1 MERITLDEN
10 QIRTAKNLG
19 ISQDFLRLLLM
30 RRKEKKDIPSFLKPS
45 LDDMCSPFS
54 IDGMRQAVD
63 RVKVAIEKKQKVLI
77 FGDYDCDGIG
87 AVSILVMFLRDKLDV
102 TYFVPDRNKDG
113 YGMSVDALSRQ
124 VKRKRPDLVITVDC
138 GITAVDEVAYLKSE
152 GIDAIVT
159 DHHEP
164 QSILPDCI
172 IVDPKVKKEGFYDFC
187 GAGVALKLVEGIAGR
202 EEMKKY
208 LDIAAISTIADVVP
222 LKKDNRIIAYY
233 GLQKLNKEPRKFIKY
248 LLDTDRLTSQD
259 IMFRLAPRLNA
270 AGRLNTATKSVELL
284 LEDDPS
290 VIRSIAESLNNDN
303 AKRQEIC
310 EKVVREGKTMLKGI
324 DFNTTRIIVLS
335 STDWEAGVLGI
346 AAARLSEEFKCPAIL
361 FNEKDGVLK
370 GSARSVKAVNI
381 FELLTKLSDYFE
393 TFGGH
398 AQAAGVTIT
407 KDKFDAF
414 KKAIEKE
421 VLENYSADE
430 FLPQNDC
437 DMLLDGEQDL
447 LPFAKELEK
456 LEPTGYGNP
465 KPVFMLKGENFKF
478 NRIGITKHVKC
489 SLSSGLELVGFS
501 KFDYCL
507 GFTSG
512 KVEICFTL
520 GVNEYQNR
528 LYPQGVISSLNATEI
543 AIDEEESMITCVH
556 QLENE
561 GETTVE
567 SIDKN
572 GILKLLE
579 KPFGTCIV
587 CFSQEEYENIK
598 AQIPAVDGLP
608 VNVATSKC
616 LNPENCVVLTPA
628 EVFDFSFFT
637 NVVIAGKAFS
647 SGYIK
652 KIEEQ
657 AVNTFAFGDISIN
670 KIKISERLFREVYP
684 EIRAMAMKNM
694 RLTSFAKFYQQ
705 ISAKVK
711 ITPFELSVIC
721 RTFASLRLIETTDR
735 GIINITG
742 VKSDL
747 MKSPIYRNLI
757 HD

>member
-1 MERITLDEN
+1 MERITLDDN
-10 QIRTAKNLG
+10 QIQIAKNLG

-30 RRKEKKDIPSFLKPS
+30 RGIEEKDIPSFLNPS

-87 AVSILVMFLRDKLDV
+87 AVSILMMFLRDKLDV
-102 TYFVPDRNKDG
+102 NYFVPDRNKDG

-164 QSILPDCI
+164 QSVLPDCI

-187 GAGVALKLVEGIAGR
+187 GAGVALKLVEGIAGKN
-202 EEMKKY
+202 EMKKY

-233 GLQKLNKEPRKFIKY
+233 GLKKLNSEPRKFIKY
-248 LLDTDRLTSQD
+248 LLETERLTSQD

-270 AGRLNTATKSVELL
+270 AGRLNTATKAVELL

-290 VIRSIAESLNNDN
+290 VIRSIAESLNRDN

-310 EKVVREGKTMLKGI
+310 EKVVREGKEMLKGI
-324 DFNTTRIIVLS
+324 DFNQTRIIILS
-335 STDWEAGVLGI
+335 SKDWEAGVLGI

-398 AQAAGVTIT
+398 SQAAGVTIT
-407 KDKFDAF
+407 KDKFDSF

-421 VLENYSADE
+421 VLENYSATE
-430 FLPQNDC
+430 FLPKTEC
-437 DMLLDGEQDL
+437 DMILDGGNDL

-465 KPVFMLKGENFKF
+465 KPVFMLKGENFRF

-489 SLSSGLELVGFS
+489 SLDSGLELVGFS

-507 GFTSG
+507 GVTRG

-543 AIDEEESMITCVH
+543 AIDEQESMITCVH

-561 GETTVE
+561 GDATLENIE
-567 SIDKN
+567 KD
-572 GILKLLE
+572 GILKLFE
-579 KPFGTCIV
+579 KPFGTAIV
-587 CFSQEEYENIK
+587 CFSQEEYEKIK
-598 AQIPAVDGLP
+598 REIPTVADLL

-628 EVFDFSFFT
+628 EVFDFSFYT
-637 NVVIAGKAFS
+637 NVVIAGRAFS
-647 SGYIK
+647 TGFIK
-652 KIEEQ
+652 KIKDQ
-657 AVNTFAFGDISIN
+657 AVNVFAYGDVSIN
-670 KIKISERLFREVYP
+670 KVRISERLFREVYP
-684 EIRAMAMKNM
+684 EIRAMAMKNV
-694 RLTSFAKFYQQ
+694 RLTAFNKFYQQ
-705 ISAKVK
+705 ISSKVK
-711 ITPFELSVIC
+711 LTPFELSVIC
-721 RTFASLRLIETTDR
+721 RTFASLGLIEITDR

-747 MKSPIYRNLI
+747 NKSPIYRNII